1 MEEHGSAEESTDKEE
16 ASTRDDGDDDNF
28 SASSAN
34 ATPAR
39 GTSSHSLADQQLDE
53 ETSAYG
59 FACRLIAKDDNEE
72 ASETYAACK
81 SRCSVETTSESHQ
94 LKCVKN
100 PSSVPLTSVVE

>member
-39 GTSSHSLADQQLDE
+39 GTSSHSLADQQLEE
-53 ETSAYG
+53 ETVAYG
-59 FACRLIAKDDNEE
+59 FACRLISKDNNEE

-81 SRCSVETTSESHQ
+81 NHCSVGTLSESHQ
-94 LKCVKN
+94 LKCVQN
-100 PSSVPLTSVVE
+100 PSPLPLTSVVE